1 MKFDLNKFVCKKTH
15 PAILIDVPQDATE
28 VGKLGNDE
36 LVLESLRYQL
46 EVDLDSPGEKISSTF
61 LINILRDNCLANCS
75 LLSESD
81 STVEKVESCN
91 I

>member
-1 MKFDLNKFVCKKTH
+1 MKFDLNKFACNKTH

-46 EVDLDSPGEKISSTF
+46 EVDLDSPGEKNF
-61 LINILRDNCLANCS
+61 FFNFFDQYFER
-75 LLSESD
+75 
-81 STVEKVESCN
+81 
-91 I
+91 

>member
-1 MKFDLNKFVCKKTH
+1 MKFDLNKFACKKTH

-46 EVDLDSPGEKISSTF
+46 EVDLDSPGEKKTLSSTF
-61 LINILRDNCLANCS
+61 CDQYFER
-75 LLSESD
+75 
-81 STVEKVESCN
+81 
-91 I
+91 